1 MHFVSL
7 VSFFFNFFV
16 FFFCF
21 RTNEFLWFRNQIMRF
36 NGSWW
41 IFDHVDENNCNKFHK
56 CCFNFLS
63 HLILLSFLV
72 FFNYL
77 ICRGYYLTFKHDFFS
92 FSAKKKCSWYFVSSF
107 LVNKTLSVH
116 RFFVQNVNI
125 LDSCINPKCHQPKF
139 TFFREERKK

>member
-7 VSFFFNFFV
+7 FSFFFNFFV

-21 RTNEFLWFRNQIMRF
+21 QTDEFLWFRNQIMRF
-36 NGSWW
+36 NGRWW
-41 IFDHVDENNCNKFHK
+41 IFDHVDKNNCNKFYT

-77 ICRGYYLTFKHDFFS
+77 IYRGFYLTFKHDFLS
-92 FSAKKKCSWYFVSSF
+92 FCAKIVLGILFYSF

-116 RFFVQNVNI
+116 RFFVQNVKI